1 MNGLNLSTI
10 HNAMLGSIQVRA
22 LYYGSIA
29 IWSETVEP
37 SKPGYKIFS
46 TAPSAQ
52 DIEDNLNTSA
62 SRPSGTFELD
72 MTYLSGETQMFFV
85 LPTSWVTGKSTAKR
99 PRILDSNG
107 FSIGYTKSSEV
118 EPNTITINGVEYGI
132 YDILIGYG
140 MFTIEF

>member
-10 HNAMLGSIQVRA
+10 NNAMLGSTQVRA

-37 SKPGYKIFS
+37 SKPGYKIFYD
-46 TAPSAQ
+46 APSTQ

-72 MTYLSGETQMFFV
+72 MTYLEGQTDMFFV
-85 LPTSWVTGKSTAKR
+85 LPTSWVIGKGTAKR
-99 PRILDSNG
+99 PRILDWNG
-107 FSIGYTKSSEV
+107 FSTGYAKSEKV
-118 EPNTITINGVEYGI
+118 DPNTITVNGIEYGI
-132 YDILIGYG
+132 YDITIGYG
-140 MFTIEF
+140 MYTIEF